1 MSLTMDSRLKNSVLW
16 EDQCDAEPRVRSVLT
31 GERAED
37 LLLAGV
43 RLLPPPLQDPLDRV
57 EQAEHLGEVTEHRHL
72 YQTGIWDQCGNQ
84 SKGHL
89 VSQKGGTNS
98 AAAHSKPVC
107 IPLSLLSKISQSLLI
122 LDFHPPI
129 SNSN

>member
-1 MSLTMDSRLKNSVLW
+1 MKEYTDN
-16 EDQCDAEPRVRSVLT
+16 RSVLT

-37 LLLAGV
+37 VLLAGI
-43 RLLPPPLQDPLDRV
+43 RLLLPPLQDLLDRV
-57 EQAEHLGEVTEHRHL
+57 EQAEHLGKVTEHRHL

-98 AAAHSKPVC
+98 AVVNSHSLS
-107 IPLSLLSKISQSLLI
+107 IQSLSLQKPTVASLKA
-122 LDFHPPI
+122 F
-129 SNSN
+129 

>member
-1 MSLTMDSRLKNSVLW
+1 MRHVRHQPNNGQLTKEQDVEMHSENPAPEV
-16 EDQCDAEPRVRSVLT
+16 EPCFCSVLT

-37 LLLAGV
+37 LLLAGIS
-43 RLLPPPLQDPLDRV
+43 LLLPPLQDLLDRV
-57 EQAEHLGEVTEHRHL
+57 EQAEHLGKVTEHRHL

-98 AAAHSKPVC
+98 AVVNN
-107 IPLSLLSKISQSLLI
+107 QS
-122 LDFHPPI
+122 
-129 SNSN
+129 

>member
-1 MSLTMDSRLKNSVLW
+1 MMAVSLFTQKKSKHRKLTVT
-16 EDQCDAEPRVRSVLT
+16 VLT
-31 GERAED
+31 GDRAED
-37 LLLAGV
+37 LLLAGI
-43 RLLPPPLQDPLDRV
+43 RLLPSPLQDLLDWV

-98 AAAHSKPVC
+98 AFIK
-107 IPLSLLSKISQSLLI
+107 QSVMKYSVVI
-122 LDFHPPI
+122 VRET
-129 SNSN
+129 NSSHF